1 LQDLRNSLAPG
12 DPVAREIDQAMA
24 ALRVEARSN
33 TPGNLAE
40 VEKLAKEI
48 IDPLKNVE
56 LELSR
61 RLQIMLAKD
70 NIRSAQEDEI
80 PASYRKLVEDYYKRL
95 GSNKP
100 LP

>member
-1 LQDLRNSLAPG
+1 
-12 DPVAREIDQAMA
+12 M
-24 ALRVEARSN
+24 RVEARSN
-33 TPGNLAE
+33 TPGNAAD

-48 IDPLKNVE
+48 IEPLKNVE

-61 RLQIMLAKD
+61 RYQIMMAKD
-70 NIRSAQEDEI
+70 SVRSAQEEQI
-80 PASYRKLVEDYYKRL
+80 PSNYRKLVEDYYKRL